1 MPQQTMVD
9 PLNTPNTAAVPACR
23 ETVLP
28 DTCAVA
34 NEDGTTDIYLGPEAP
49 AGKESNW
56 IQTSF
61 CKEWFTIL
69 RLYSPLQTFLDKTW

>member
-1 MPQQTMVD
+1 MVD